1 VGNTGQACTAE
12 VVNRSEFTNH
22 TCERD
27 LQVENFCTREAT
39 LKDNATT
46 QKVNRT
52 YQQAVPLTF
61 TRNSNRWDGKLTIPT
76 TNRLLSVSV
85 DGEPLPVPGFMSV
98 TAKEK

>member
-1 VGNTGQACTAE
+1 SQDAPFIQAAKDTESRADSIVGDTGQSCTAQ

-52 YQQAVPLTF
+52 YQQVVTLNYARS
-61 TRNSNRWDGKLTIPT
+61 TRQWSG
-76 TNRLLSVSV
+76 
-85 DGEPLPVPGFMSV
+85 
-98 TAKEK
+98 

>member
-1 VGNTGQACTAE
+1 M
-12 VVNRSEFTNH
+12 NRSEFTNH

-52 YQQAVPLTF
+52 YQQVVTLNYARS
-61 TRNSNRWDGKLTIPT
+61 TRQWSGNLTIPT
-76 TNRLLSVSV
+76 NGRLLNASV
-85 DGEPLPVPGFMSV
+85 DGEPLVIPGLKNAIPKGRCGIAARV
-98 TAKEK
+98 Q